1 MQISP
6 KEDEV
11 KALQKYSGP
20 FEELSPPEQFLLIMS
35 SVPRLNEKIH
45 LLMLMH
51 QFEVPYYNLCTDT
64 CHCPARVLSSRV
76 RMMLKD
82 VIFIIAAYMQNLSS
96 LSVPGMYML
105 FYSNIYNHAPLAGSL
120 AGRSA

>member
-20 FEELSPPEQFLLIMS
+20 MEELSPPEQFLLIMS

-51 QFEVPYYNLCTDT
+51 QFEVRAAPKSRPLQLLWQSTLT
-64 CHCPARVLSSRV
+64 CCLLWQYRKIKFAWVRV
-76 RMMLKD
+76 
-82 VIFIIAAYMQNLSS
+82 
-96 LSVPGMYML
+96 
-105 FYSNIYNHAPLAGSL
+105 
-120 AGRSA
+120 

>member
-20 FEELSPPEQFLLIMS
+20 LNELSPPEQFLLVMS
-35 SVPRLNEKIH
+35 SVPRLSDKIH

-51 QFEVPYYNLCTDT
+51 QFEVPSPAPILHVVVVSFGKALC
-64 CHCPARVLSSRV
+64 CWMLLHRPATNFKMNSSAGH
-76 RMMLKD
+76 LHHLHD
-82 VIFIIAAYMQNLSS
+82 ISSAHEIQFINGEEHQIQA
-96 LSVPGMYML
+96 
-105 FYSNIYNHAPLAGSL
+105 
-120 AGRSA
+120 

>member
-11 KALQKYSGP
+11 KALQKYAGP
-20 FEELSPPEQFLLIMS
+20 LKDLSPPEQFLLIMS

-51 QFEVPYYNLCTDT
+51 QFEVPSYTAHTTT
-64 CHCPARVLSSRV
+64 CSSSSAAAWLQAMMEECP
-76 RMMLKD
+76 
-82 VIFIIAAYMQNLSS
+82 I
-96 LSVPGMYML
+96 
-105 FYSNIYNHAPLAGSL
+105 
-120 AGRSA
+120 